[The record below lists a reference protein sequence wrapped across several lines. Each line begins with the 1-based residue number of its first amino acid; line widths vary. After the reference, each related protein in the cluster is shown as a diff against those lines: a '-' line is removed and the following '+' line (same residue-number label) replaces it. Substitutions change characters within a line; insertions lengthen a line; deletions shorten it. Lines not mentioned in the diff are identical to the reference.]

1 MQISWFAYGQFC
13 QWNVE
18 IVEMCWNAGIQRG
31 NSGGN
36 PLPGL
41 ISLIGW
47 MLLLLLD
54 GAEVVI
60 DFYLFLFGRDLRTA
74 AR

>member
-1 MQISWFAYGQFC
+1 MQISWFAYGHFC
-13 QWNVE
+13 LMS
-18 IVEMCWNAGIQRG
+18 ILSMKCWNAGIQRG
-31 NSGGN
+31 NSDGN